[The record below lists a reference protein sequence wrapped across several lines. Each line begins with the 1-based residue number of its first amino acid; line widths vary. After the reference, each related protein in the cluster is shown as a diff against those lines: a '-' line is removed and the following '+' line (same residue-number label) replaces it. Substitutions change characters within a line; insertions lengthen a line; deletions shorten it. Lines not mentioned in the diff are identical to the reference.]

1 MGDEQRRTSTARCVD
16 SMTRSQRAHIVMS
29 RGLRCVAMAASQ
41 SGDNDSS
48 WMESTMSKSKT
59 WAPALLAAAFA
70 VAGAQAQESWNF
82 KAYPKDPS
90 GRYDKAKFFT
100 ATITLKN
107 EKDGK
112 GTFLMITPAG
122 RPDPCISGRDLPAE
136 VERSAETVTITVLP
150 TLAGCQSNR
159 FVIKTD
165 GSGGVRVVRRG
176 EEWVPDGLDHD
187 LTRKK

>member
-1 MGDEQRRTSTARCVD
+1 
-16 SMTRSQRAHIVMS
+16 
-29 RGLRCVAMAASQ
+29 
-41 SGDNDSS
+41 
-48 WMESTMSKSKT
+48 MSKSKT
-59 WAPALLAAAFA
+59 RALALLAVAAFA
-70 VAGAQAQESWNF
+70 VAGVQAQEAWNF
-82 KAYPKDPS
+82 KAYPANPS
-90 GRYDKAKFFT
+90 TGRHDKAKFFT

-136 VERSAETVTITVLP
+136 VERGAETVTITVVP
-150 TLAGCQSNR
+150 PLAGCQSNR

-165 GSGGVRVVRRG
+165 GSGGVRMVRRG

>member
-1 MGDEQRRTSTARCVD
+1 
-16 SMTRSQRAHIVMS
+16 
-29 RGLRCVAMAASQ
+29 MAAPQ

-48 WMESTMSKSKT
+48 WMQSTMSKSKT
-59 WAPALLAAAFA
+59 WAPALLAAAAFA